1 MISDTVIETESMS
14 YLSLH
19 EFGKGG
25 IRHFFSTGKSNLPA
39 GLPFSN
45 RDAFVMVKQVH
56 GDDILIIDKPVDNMR
71 VFAEQSAQKQCDAI
85 ITNQSNLG
93 IGVVSA
99 DCLPALLYDPVQSV
113 IASVHAGWR
122 GSIKLILSK
131 VVYRMMEQFNC
142 RPEDILAGIGPVIGS
157 CCYTVGEAVTE
168 PLKEINPAWDRFL
181 KPSGNGKSRLDLAA
195 LNTAQI
201 EEAGLLRDHIFSLGL
216 CTSCNEELFPSY
228 RRDGVGTG
236 RIISGIILEE

>member
-1 MISDTVIETESMS
+1 MISGTVTETEGMR

-25 IRHFFSTGKSNLPA
+25 INHFFSTRKSNWPA
-39 GLPFSN
+39 ALPFSN

-71 VFAEQSAQKQCDAI
+71 VFAEQSAQKECDAI
-85 ITNQSNLG
+85 ITNQRNLG
-93 IGVVSA
+93 IGVISA

-122 GSIKLILSK
+122 GTIKGILPK
-131 VVYRMMEQFNC
+131 VVYRMIEQFNC

-168 PLKEINPAWDRFL
+168 PLKEINPAWNRFL
-181 KPSGNGKSRLDLAA
+181 KPLENGKSRLDLAA

-201 EEAGLLRDHIFSLGL
+201 EEAGLLREHIFSLGL

-228 RRDGVGTG
+228 RRDGIGTG
-236 RIISGIILEE
+236 RIISGIIMGT